1 MQTSVACPTEAPEKQ
16 GNPGGYIWFRGKM
29 LTKPSSATGKRSR
42 LEDAESTVVKNGI
55 VRAYDKIQY
64 ALDGYGEELCCPM

>member
-1 MQTSVACPTEAPEKQ
+1 
-16 GNPGGYIWFRGKM
+16 M

-42 LEDAESTVVKNGI
+42 LEDAENTVVKNGI